1 MKKISKGFGLAA
13 GYFIMAAV
21 FLTAC
26 GKEGKSET
34 MIITGGQEFVYAPH
48 SGGETR
54 TAPFT
59 ATVGEGEH
67 TQVLTDVVWKILS
80 SSQGASID
88 EEGVVTITDT
98 YVAGDIN
105 GTDIVIQ
112 ASVGGESAEEGMT
125 ATTTLHVRESQRAA
139 AFEILLPESVK
150 VGETVDISL
159 TGWKDQYG
167 EPMEA
172 FDGQVQ
178 WEFSD
183 KKLSVEDGKLVV
195 NTRSAAELFAAV
207 YATVD
212 GLTVEKRF
220 IISNRADY
228 QPDAAAMERLALAK
242 LTPVREIDFTQAR
255 QVDRAAYVYV
265 QEDLAGK
272 TELTV
277 DVTGMVNAGANTDY
291 QVTVRHGD
299 GSVTTEDRKADG
311 DGKIKLTLQNAE
323 AVEVSPVLRFSL
335 GECELDETRGYL
347 QVAEDDKYTG
357 KELCGFYGEVA
368 NTAGGI
374 SMRGMTN
381 YFVTALPDGFYN
393 IRITKPKSG
402 TGRSTVKIN
411 DASVGTNV
419 GNPGTGGR
427 TGITPYT
434 YLMEDV
440 RVEGGTAR
448 ISLEEKDF
456 TLAAVEIRKTP
467 EIISRRVHIYLGGD
481 STVSNYYPIEETE
494 PQPGRFQ
501 TGWGQVFCQYVT
513 EENAVTNLAGG
524 GTYAKS
530 WYETAFPGVIQNGQ
544 PGDYFLIQAGINDRS
559 YSNEKE
565 MVEYLTYMIDACRE
579 KGIIVILA
587 TAMQTPKF
595 WKDKNGNE
603 LGEYGT
609 PEGSGLASYMEAIRQ
624 LAADKEVFLVDT
636 GKLTGEWYGKVGR
649 TYVMQNYHLYN
660 QETAV
665 EEDTLHLSY
674 HGALKVAELI
684 TTSLARM
691 QAEGVTDGL
700 GNTLDGL
707 VFQEITAYEV
717 VCKDAS
723 GREITIPVSGV
734 GAVYRKYAQ

>member
-1 MKKISKGFGLAA
+1 MENKLKKISKGFGLAA

-291 QVTVRHGD
+291 QVTVRHG
-299 GSVTTEDRKADG
+299 
-311 DGKIKLTLQNAE
+311 E
-323 AVEVSPVLRFSL
+323 ASPR
-335 GECELDETRGYL
+335 R
-347 QVAEDDKYTG
+347 TG
-357 KELCGFYGEVA
+357 K
-368 NTAGGI
+368 
-374 SMRGMTN
+374 
-381 YFVTALPDGFYN
+381 
-393 IRITKPKSG
+393 
-402 TGRSTVKIN
+402 
-411 DASVGTNV
+411 
-419 GNPGTGGR
+419 R
-427 TGITPYT
+427 TG
-434 YLMEDV
+434 MV
-440 RVEGGTAR
+440 R
-448 ISLEEKDF
+448 
-456 TLAAVEIRKTP
+456 
-467 EIISRRVHIYLGGD
+467 
-481 STVSNYYPIEETE
+481 
-494 PQPGRFQ
+494 
-501 TGWGQVFCQYVT
+501 
-513 EENAVTNLAGG
+513 
-524 GTYAKS
+524 
-530 WYETAFPGVIQNGQ
+530 
-544 PGDYFLIQAGINDRS
+544 
-559 YSNEKE
+559 
-565 MVEYLTYMIDACRE
+565 
-579 KGIIVILA
+579 
-587 TAMQTPKF
+587 
-595 WKDKNGNE
+595 
-603 LGEYGT
+603 
-609 PEGSGLASYMEAIRQ
+609 
-624 LAADKEVFLVDT
+624 
-636 GKLTGEWYGKVGR
+636 
-649 TYVMQNYHLYN
+649 
-660 QETAV
+660 
-665 EEDTLHLSY
+665 LS
-674 HGALKVAELI
+674 
-684 TTSLARM
+684 
-691 QAEGVTDGL
+691 
-700 GNTLDGL
+700 
-707 VFQEITAYEV
+707 
-717 VCKDAS
+717 
-723 GREITIPVSGV
+723 
-734 GAVYRKYAQ
+734 